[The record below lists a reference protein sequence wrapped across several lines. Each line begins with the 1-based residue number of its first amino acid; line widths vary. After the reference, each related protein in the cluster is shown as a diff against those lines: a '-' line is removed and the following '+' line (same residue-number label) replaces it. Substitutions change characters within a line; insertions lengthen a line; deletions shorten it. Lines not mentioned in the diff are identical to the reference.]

1 MLGHTLR
8 LFQHSSHGLC
18 PSAPAVFRKP
28 SLAGGWLPTP
38 GCLSICRGC
47 RSWRP
52 SSVLHWTPETR
63 SQGHSEGHS
72 HSSTSF

>member
-1 MLGHTLR
+1 MLGHMLC
-8 LFQHSSHGLC
+8 LFQHSGHGLC
-18 PSAPAVFRKP
+18 PVAPAVFRKP
-28 SLAGGWLPTP
+28 CLASGWLPTP

-52 SSVLHWTPETR
+52 YPILHWTPETR
-63 SQGHSEGHS
+63 SQGHREGHS